1 MLSQDS
7 LPKEDITKTKRSP
20 RTPLPQ
26 EDTIRNDTIRYNNNK
41 MASNN
46 NDEEDGGR
54 SSRTIDTGMNK
65 NQKLSGI
72 DVNALPSNL
81 RTAVDELN
89 LDRDGDGRLDTQEII
104 MAVEHLAAKTKANT
118 SLKKIV
124 WLLCGFSVFLVAA
137 LFGASIAAARLAK
150 DTEVDPLSGIAYA
163 KGSAHSIMKTEEAKF
178 VHDIRVAKLSNKEL
192 DGLKGIIMTSGDVKF
207 QVKGYARSGTIN
219 GNQVMILV
227 EGGTITYDTEGI
239 MDASGDAERL
249 LTFAYGDFTE
259 VEAPAEAP
267 AEAPT
272 SRRLDR
278 HSIQEPTIGRRLEDI
293 EPSSSDQGETND
305 PSTP

>member
-1 MLSQDS
+1 MNLVKMKSQ
-7 LPKEDITKTKRSP
+7 KR
-20 RTPLPQ
+20 
-26 EDTIRNDTIRYNNNK
+26 
-41 MASNN
+41 
-46 NDEEDGGR
+46 
-54 SSRTIDTGMNK
+54 
-65 NQKLSGI
+65 LSGI
-72 DVNALPSNL
+72 CLDDLPYNL
-81 RTAVDELN
+81 KKAVSELK
-89 LDRDGDGRLDTQEII
+89 LDTNGDGRLDTKEIV
-104 MAVEHLAAKTKANT
+104 MAVEHLVSRTKDNA

-124 WLLCGFSVFLVAA
+124 MLLCGFSVFLVAA

-278 HSIQEPTIGRRLEDI
+278 HSIQEPTIGRRLEDH
-293 EPSSSDQGETND
+293 EPGSSDQGETND
-305 PSTP
+305 PP